1 MRNKRGYISKERIKK
16 FAEVFTPDWVVDDM
30 VNNVESCSPDTLRN
44 GTVLEPA
51 CGEGPFLQNI
61 LIRKLIY
68 GVPPTEALKTLYG
81 VELLAD
87 NVALCRQKLL
97 EIAGDTPENREIV
110 NKNIIQGNFLKDLDT
125 IVFYDWKNNTTSTLR
140 QCMEEN
146 KNA

>member
-1 MRNKRGYISKERIKK
+1 MRNKRGYISKERVHK
-16 FAEVFTPDWVVDDM
+16 FAEVFTPDHIVNEMVD
-30 VNNVESCSPDTLRN
+30 NVENECPDTLRN

-81 VELLAD
+81 VELLED
-87 NVALCRQKLL
+87 NVALCRQRLL
-97 EIAGDTPENREIV
+97 EIAGDTPEHREIV
-110 NKNIIQGNFLKDLDT
+110 NKNIVQGDFLKDLDT

-140 QCMEEN
+140 QCMED
-146 KNA
+146 K